1 VVTGEQGMIGE
12 IGIAQTSL
20 SLAGKILVH
29 GEIWDAVS
37 SSEVAAGQRV
47 VVRKIEGLQ
56 LQVDPVTTSDRVPS
70 TVAP

>member
-1 VVTGEQGMIGE
+1 
-12 IGIAQTSL
+12 
-20 SLAGKILVH
+20 
-29 GEIWDAVS
+29 
-37 SSEVAAGQRV
+37 V